1 MKMLITALFTT
12 SFLMFS
18 SVYAEIYT
26 SDYDCNAAKAV
37 GDFDE
42 EVACYVS
49 GNYSDDFYVTVGNR
63 KLPSEYKSFAY
74 NRDFA
79 ESAKEVTISRAE
91 YSCKLDVTKG
101 SLSDQYYYKIGSSD
115 NSGNCVTVEEP
126 YSSLRQ

>member
-1 MKMLITALFTT
+1 MLITALFTT

-18 SVYAEIYT
+18 SVHADAEIYT
-26 SDYDCNAAKAV
+26 NDDDCNVAKAD

-42 EVACYVS
+42 EVACYVF
-49 GNYSDDFYVTVGNR
+49 GDNFDDFYVTVGNV
-63 KLPSEYKSFAY
+63 KLPKEYKSFAY

-101 SLSDQYYYKIGSSD
+101 STSDQYYYKITPSD
-115 NSGNCVTVEEP
+115 GSGNCMTVEEP
-126 YSSLRQ
+126 Y